1 MILNIALLVLG
12 ALFLYYGIKNKLKFW
27 IIVGALVVGLGAVSV
42 CVDCMAS
49 GTDGINS
56 SRVPFVID
64 HIMR

>member
-42 CVDCMAS
+42 CVDRMAS